1 MAPYFLYFKLQFVGV
16 FDVTVGR
23 GLAPAE
29 ILKEPK
35 ITKIFRL

>member
-1 MAPYFLYFKLQFVGV
+1 V